1 MRPILSAPTCSV
13 EELVF
18 KPCIARY
25 EWAQVCPGSSGP
37 PGPSTARPAQ
47 AASSVPAPEPFS
59 SMSRNNGI
67 SFSALPDVSIHD
79 YIKAFST
86 TTPAECIISASR
98 ISNQRIAVYLKSKE
112 NVFSAINNGLTY
124 NNTFIQ
130 INPLTLPTTR
140 LTLSNVYPEI
150 SNQILTKQIS
160 AFCKVVSPIKP
171 IPLGFKDK
179 NLSHIFVIQ
188 AASTSVDPSQ
198 RYPT

>member
-1 MRPILSAPTCSV
+1 MASGEAERA
-13 EELVF
+13 
-18 KPCIARY
+18 ARDR
-25 EWAQVCPGSSGP
+25 

-130 INPLTLPTTR
+130 INPLTLPTTSS
-140 LTLSNVYPEI
+140 LSPMSIPNLQ
-150 SNQILTKQIS
+150 SNPYKT
-160 AFCKVVSPIKP
+160 
-171 IPLGFKDK
+171 
-179 NLSHIFVIQ
+179 NLSILQSCLPNKTNPSRFQRQKSLTYFVIQ

>member
-1 MRPILSAPTCSV
+1 MASGEAERA
-13 EELVF
+13 
-18 KPCIARY
+18 ARDR
-25 EWAQVCPGSSGP
+25 

-86 TTPAECIISASR
+86 TTPAECIISTSR

-130 INPLTLPTTR
+130 INPLTLPNNKAHS
-140 LTLSNVYPEI
+140 LQCLSRNLQ
-150 SNQILTKQIS
+150 SNPYKT
-160 AFCKVVSPIKP
+160 
-171 IPLGFKDK
+171 
-179 NLSHIFVIQ
+179 NLSILQSCLPNKTNPSRFQRQKSLTYFVIQ